1 MEPKI
6 IKEWDGFD
14 NKKCQERQIECG
26 CIESNVY
33 TKQGFI
39 LLTACDEHNPW
50 TEKLLN
56 ENIETW
62 ERNFLLRVRP
72 WTGAKDDALP
82 NVVDVQV
89 YECYITDKG
98 LQNFQKKGSPSS
110 PDYEP
115 DLQKA
120 EMYLEGSIRFDG
132 CSNLRFLREGYLHFC
147 GKADAIRIG
156 DIMKQ
161 LYTMAAEMMQR
172 DLS

>member
-6 IKEWDGFD
+6 IKEWTGFD

-33 TKQGFI
+33 SSQGFK
-39 LLTACDEHNPW
+39 LLNACDEHGLW

-56 ENIETW
+56 EYAEQWDKTY
-62 ERNFLLRVRP
+62 LLRVRP
-72 WTGAKDDALP
+72 WTGAIEKELP

-89 YECYITDKG
+89 YECYLTDKG
-98 LQNFQKKGSPSS
+98 LMNFQKKGSPSS

-115 DLQKA
+115 NLQQA
-120 EMYLEGSIRFDG
+120 ERYMEGSIRFDG
-132 CSNLRFLREGYLHFC
+132 CSNVRFLNTGYLHFC
-147 GKADAIRIG
+147 GNKDAIRIG

-161 LYTMAAEMMQR
+161 LYAMAADMMQR
-172 DLS
+172 DLC